1 MNTTRKRIVGKK
13 GKVKVEQIPS
23 NLSFEVGD
31 ACNLRDDLGAFDLV
45 HAANLLCRLPNPQAF
60 LARLNELVT
69 PGGQLL
75 LTTPFTW
82 LEDFTPREN
91 WLKGMIVCQH

>member
-1 MNTTRKRIVGKK
+1 ML
-13 GKVKVEQIPS
+13 E
-23 NLSFEVGD
+23 E
-31 ACNLRDDLGAFDLV
+31 DLGSFDLV

-60 LARLNELVT
+60 LDRLNELVA

-82 LEDFTPREN
+82 LEDFTPKRIGYQD
-91 WLKGMIVCQH
+91 KIVHRHSRKSYLAVFNLS